1 MQQLNAGS
9 TRARSAFKVVDTGQL
24 ALLVCFLQLTSKNTP
39 LALMVIIYY
48 SAHKQIGTY
57 CNLHC
62 VVVVVV
68 AFLVVLVVFLVVVV
82 IVVIVVVCGSSGCTW
97 R

>member
-39 LALMVIIYY
+39 LALMV
-48 SAHKQIGTY
+48 GT
-57 CNLHC
+57 
-62 VVVVVV
+62 
-68 AFLVVLVVFLVVVV
+68 FGTLVHLLL
-82 IVVIVVVCGSSGCTW
+82 CK
-97 R
+97 